1 MSRFRNSQATRGM
14 RGSSSFSILCVIVTA
29 WVALT
34 ALLRV
39 LPVFMEHRTI
49 VSAMESVASGYEPGQ
64 DQSADVREALRK
76 AWSINR
82 ISQVDASEVSID
94 RRRTGVILT
103 LEYQTVFP
111 LVGPIQGV
119 WDFGTVEVDGR

>member
-1 MSRFRNSQATRGM
+1 MSRFRNSQTTRGM

-49 VSAMESVASGYEPGQ
+49 VSAMESVASGYVPGQ

-82 ISQVDASEVSID
+82 ISQVDVSEVSID

>member
-1 MSRFRNSQATRGM
+1 MTRYRISYAPRRM
-14 RGSSSFSILCVIVTA
+14 RGSSSFSIMCFIVTA

-34 ALLRV
+34 GLLRV
-39 LPVFMEHRTI
+39 LPVFLEHRTI
-49 VSAMESVASGYEPGQ
+49 VSAMESVASSYVPGQ

-76 AWSINR
+76 AWLINR
-82 ISQVDASEVSID
+82 ISQVEASKVSID
-94 RRRTGVILT
+94 RRRTGVNLT

>member
-1 MSRFRNSQATRGM
+1 M
-14 RGSSSFSILCVIVTA
+14 
-29 WVALT
+29 
-34 ALLRV
+34 
-39 LPVFMEHRTI
+39 
-49 VSAMESVASGYEPGQ
+49 SAMESVASSYVRGQ

-76 AWSINR
+76 AWLINR
-82 ISQVDASEVSID
+82 ISQVEASKVSID

-103 LEYQTVFP
+103 LEYQAVFP

>member
-1 MSRFRNSQATRGM
+1 M

-34 ALLRV
+34 GLLRV

-49 VSAMESVASGYEPGQ
+49 VSAMESVASGYVPGQ

-82 ISQVDASEVSID
+82 IAQVDASEVSID

-111 LVGPIQGV
+111 LDGPIQGV

>member
-39 LPVFMEHRTI
+39 LPVFMEHRTV
-49 VSAMESVASGYEPGQ
+49 VSAMESVASGNVPRQ
-64 DQSADVREALRK
+64 DQSAVVREALRK

-94 RRRTGVILT
+94 RRGTGVILT
-103 LEYQTVFP
+103 IEYQTVFP

>member
-1 MSRFRNSQATRGM
+1 LIRYRNSQATRGM

-49 VSAMESVASGYEPGQ
+49 ASAMESVASGYVPGK

-82 ISQVDASEVSID
+82 ISQVDVSEVSID

>member
-1 MSRFRNSQATRGM
+1 
-14 RGSSSFSILCVIVTA
+14 TA

-49 VSAMESVASGYEPGQ
+49 VSAVASGYEPGQ
-64 DQSADVREALRK
+64 DQSADVREALWK

-94 RRRTGVILT
+94 RRRTGAILT
-103 LEYQTVFP
+103 LEYQTTFP

>member
-1 MSRFRNSQATRGM
+1 MSRYRNSQATRGM

-49 VSAMESVASGYEPGQ
+49 VSAMESVASGYVPGQ

-82 ISQVDASEVSID
+82 ISQVDVSEVSID

>member
-1 MSRFRNSQATRGM
+1 MSRHLNLKATRRI

-34 ALLRV
+34 GLLRV
-39 LPVFMEHRTI
+39 LPVFMEHRTV
-49 VSAMESVASGYEPGQ
+49 VSAMESVASGYVPGE

-103 LEYQTVFP
+103 LQYQTVFP

>member
-1 MSRFRNSQATRGM
+1 M

-49 VSAMESVASGYEPGQ
+49 VSAMESVASGYVPGQ

-82 ISQVDASEVSID
+82 ISQVDVSEVSID

-103 LEYQTVFP
+103 LEYQAVFP
-111 LVGPIQGV
+111 LVGPKQNV

>member
-1 MSRFRNSQATRGM
+1 M

-39 LPVFMEHRTI
+39 LPVFMAHRTN
-49 VSAMESVASGYEPGQ
+49 VSAREAVASGYEPGQ
-64 DQSADVREALRK
+64 DQIADVREALRK
-76 AWSINR
+76 VWSINR

-119 WDFGTVEVDGR
+119 WDSGTVDVDGR

>member
-1 MSRFRNSQATRGM
+1 LTLHSASGPFRNM
-14 RGSSSFSILCVIVTA
+14 RGASSFSILCLIVTG

-34 ALLRV
+34 VLLRV
-39 LPVFMEHRTI
+39 LPVFMEHRTVI
-49 VSAMESVASGYEPGQ
+49 SAMESVASNYVPGQ

-82 ISQVDASEVSID
+82 IEQVDVSEVSID
-94 RRRTGVILT
+94 RRRTGVIPT

-111 LVGPIQGV
+111 LIGPIQGV

>member
-1 MSRFRNSQATRGM
+1 MSGKLASARSRNM
-14 RGSSSFSILCVIVTA
+14 RGASSFSVLCVIVTG

-39 LPVFMEHRTI
+39 LPVFMEHRTV
-49 VSAMESVASGYEPGQ
+49 VSAMESVAENYVPGQ
-64 DQSADVREALRK
+64 DQNSDVRKALRK
-76 AWSINR
+76 AWSVNR

-94 RRRTGVILT
+94 RRRTGVVLT

-111 LVGPIQGV
+111 LIGPVQGI

>member
-49 VSAMESVASGYEPGQ
+49 VSAMESVASGYVPGQ

-82 ISQVDASEVSID
+82 ISQVDAYEVSID

-111 LVGPIQGV
+111 LVGPIPGV

>member
-1 MSRFRNSQATRGM
+1 M
-14 RGSSSFSILCVIVTA
+14 CVIVTA

-34 ALLRV
+34 GLLRV

-49 VSAMESVASGYEPGQ
+49 VSAMESVASSYVPGQ

-76 AWSINR
+76 AWLINR
-82 ISQVDASEVSID
+82 ISQVEASKVSID

-103 LEYQTVFP
+103 LEYQAVFP

>member
-1 MSRFRNSQATRGM
+1 M
-14 RGSSSFSILCVIVTA
+14 RGASSFSVLCVIVTG

-39 LPVFMEHRTI
+39 LPVFMEHRTV
-49 VSAMESVASGYEPGQ
+49 VSAMESVAENYVPGQ
-64 DQSADVREALRK
+64 DQNSDVRKALRK
-76 AWSINR
+76 AWSVNR

-94 RRRTGVILT
+94 RRRTGVVLT

-111 LVGPIQGV
+111 LIGPVQGI

>member
-1 MSRFRNSQATRGM
+1 MRLHSASGPFRNM
-14 RGSSSFSILCVIVTA
+14 RGAPSFSILCLIVTG

-39 LPVFMEHRTI
+39 LPVFMEHRTVI
-49 VSAMESVASGYEPGQ
+49 SAKESVASNYVPGQ

-82 ISQVDASEVSID
+82 IEQVDVSEVSID

-111 LVGPIQGV
+111 LIGPIQGV

>member
-1 MSRFRNSQATRGM
+1 M
-14 RGSSSFSILCVIVTA
+14 CVILTA

-34 ALLRV
+34 GLLRV

-49 VSAMESVASGYEPGQ
+49 VSAMESVASSYVPGQ

-76 AWSINR
+76 AWLITR
-82 ISQVDASEVSID
+82 ISQVEASKVSID

-103 LEYQTVFP
+103 LQYQTVFP

-119 WDFGTVEVDGR
+119 WDFGTV

>member
-39 LPVFMEHRTI
+39 LPVFMEHRSI

-94 RRRTGVILT
+94 RRGTGVILT
-103 LEYQTVFP
+103 IEYQTVFP

>member
-1 MSRFRNSQATRGM
+1 M
-14 RGSSSFSILCVIVTA
+14 RGSSSLSILCVIVTA

-49 VSAMESVASGYEPGQ
+49 VSAMESVASGYVPGQ
-64 DQSADVREALRK
+64 DKSADVRETLRK

-82 ISQVDASEVSID
+82 ISQVDVSEVSID

-103 LEYQTVFP
+103 LEYQTVFR

>member
-1 MSRFRNSQATRGM
+1 M

-34 ALLRV
+34 ALLPV

-49 VSAMESVASGYEPGQ
+49 VSAMESVSAGYEPGQ
-64 DQSADVREALRK
+64 DQSADFREALRK
-76 AWSINR
+76 MWSINR
-82 ISQVDASEVSID
+82 ISRVDASEVSID
-94 RRRTGVILT
+94 RRRTGVILM

-119 WDFGTVEVDGR
+119 RDSGTAEVDGRQPGGRNWLLLP

>member
-1 MSRFRNSQATRGM
+1 MIRYHNSRVARGM

-34 ALLRV
+34 AV
-39 LPVFMEHRTI
+39 LGVTPVFMEHRTI
-49 VSAMESVASGYEPGQ
+49 VSAMESVASNYVPGK

>member
-1 MSRFRNSQATRGM
+1 M

-39 LPVFMEHRTI
+39 LPVFMEHRSI

-94 RRRTGVILT
+94 ELA
-103 LEYQTVFP
+103 
-111 LVGPIQGV
+111 QGS
-119 WDFGTVEVDGR
+119 F

>member
-1 MSRFRNSQATRGM
+1 MS
-14 RGSSSFSILCVIVTA
+14 VIVTA

-34 ALLRV
+34 GLLRV

-49 VSAMESVASGYEPGQ
+49 VSAMESVASSYVPGQ

-76 AWSINR
+76 AWLINR
-82 ISQVDASEVSID
+82 ISQVEASKVSID
-94 RRRTGVILT
+94 RRRTGVNLT

-119 WDFGTVEVDGR
+119 WDFGIVEVDGR

>member
-1 MSRFRNSQATRGM
+1 M
-14 RGSSSFSILCVIVTA
+14 
-29 WVALT
+29 
-34 ALLRV
+34 
-39 LPVFMEHRTI
+39 FMEHRTV
-49 VSAMESVASGYEPGQ
+49 VSAMESVASGNVPRQ
-64 DQSADVREALRK
+64 DQSAVVREALRK

-94 RRRTGVILT
+94 RRGTGVILT
-103 LEYQTVFP
+103 IEYQTVFP

>member
-1 MSRFRNSQATRGM
+1 M

-34 ALLRV
+34 GSLRV
-39 LPVFMEHRTI
+39 VPVFTEHRTI
-49 VSAMESVASGYEPGQ
+49 VSARESVASGYVPGP
-64 DQSADVREALRK
+64 DQGVDVRKALRK
-76 AWSINR
+76 ALSLSR
-82 ISQVDASEVSID
+82 VPKVDASEVSVD
-94 RRRTGVILT
+94 RRRTGAIFT
-103 LEYQTVFP
+103 LVDQTVYP

>member
-1 MSRFRNSQATRGM
+1 M
-14 RGSSSFSILCVIVTA
+14 CVIVTA

-34 ALLRV
+34 GLLRV

-49 VSAMESVASGYEPGQ
+49 VSAMESVASSYVSGQ
-64 DQSADVREALRK
+64 DQSADVREAIRK
-76 AWSINR
+76 AWLINR
-82 ISQVDASEVSID
+82 ISQVEASKVSID

-103 LEYQTVFP
+103 LQYQTVFP

-119 WDFGTVEVDGR
+119 WDFGTV

>member
-1 MSRFRNSQATRGM
+1 MIRYHNSRVARGM
-14 RGSSSFSILCVIVTA
+14 LGSSSFSILCVIVTA

-49 VSAMESVASGYEPGQ
+49 VSAMESVASNYVPGK

-82 ISQVDASEVSID
+82 ISQVDVSEVSID

>member
-39 LPVFMEHRTI
+39 LPVFMEHRSI

>member
-1 MSRFRNSQATRGM
+1 M

-34 ALLRV
+34 ALVRV
-39 LPVFMEHRTI
+39 LPVFMEPRTI

-64 DQSADVREALRK
+64 GQCADVGEALRM

-82 ISQVDASEVSID
+82 ISRVDASEVSID

-119 WDFGTVEVDGR
+119 WDSGTVEVDGR

>member
-1 MSRFRNSQATRGM
+1 MRLHSAFGPFRNM
-14 RGSSSFSILCVIVTA
+14 RGASSFSILCLIVTG

-39 LPVFMEHRTI
+39 LPVFMEHRTVI
-49 VSAMESVASGYEPGQ
+49 SAKESVASNYVPGQ

-82 ISQVDASEVSID
+82 IEQVDVSEVSID

-111 LVGPIQGV
+111 LIGPIQGV